1 MSLKVSQIILSLV
14 TEKKMSEDSQMIQF
28 NGKDSPPP
36 TPETHTLLCVMQT
49 RTLLRSCFHLK
60 TSRYTDTTFPLRS

>member
-14 TEKKMSEDSQMIQF
+14 TEKTEDSQMIQF
-28 NGKDSPPP
+28 NCKDSPPP

-60 TSRYTDTTFPLRS
+60 TSRYTDTTFRLLS

>member
-28 NGKDSPPP
+28 NGKDSPP
-36 TPETHTLLCVMQT
+36 TNTRNTHTLVCNADT
-49 RTLLRSCFHLK
+49 NTAKILLSFK
-60 TSRYTDTTFPLRS
+60 NK